1 MAAATGLAVARAFL
15 AGFARGR
22 IHGTRVVAFRLPTT
36 IGTDHLIRV
45 YLHQLVK
52 AFSAVFAF
60 VL

>member
-1 MAAATGLAVARAFL
+1 MAAATGLAIARAFL
-15 AGFARGR
+15 ARFSRGR
-22 IHGTRVVAFRLPTT
+22 IHGTRVVAFRVPSTV
-36 IGTDHLIRV
+36 GTNHLIRV